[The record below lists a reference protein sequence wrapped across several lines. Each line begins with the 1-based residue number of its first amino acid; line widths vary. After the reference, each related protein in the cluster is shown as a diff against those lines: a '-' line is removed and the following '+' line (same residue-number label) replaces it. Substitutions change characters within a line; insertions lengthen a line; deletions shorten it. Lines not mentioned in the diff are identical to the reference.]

1 MSDPRQL
8 LRGLDP
14 TQREAVTSEAL
25 PLAVLAGAG
34 SGKTRVLTHR
44 IAWHADCGGLDPNH
58 TLAVTFTRKAASE
71 LRTRCARLGINREVT
86 AGTFH
91 AVAFAQLRGWCADRG
106 QSMPTLLERKARLLG
121 PMLGPKSTITAAE
134 VAGEIEWAKAR
145 LVRPGDYEGAVTLA
159 GRRTPRPAAEMT
171 GFYRRYEQERRRRRL
186 LDFDDLVHWCAHALE
201 TDAEFAAAQRWRYRH
216 LLVDEFQDVN
226 PAQFRLLW
234 AWLGDRTDLCVVG
247 DPDQSIYGFAGADA
261 GYLDRVTKHLPGVTV
276 VRLGVNYRST
286 EPVVRA
292 ARAVLASGDRAPA
305 TPAGDGPA
313 PSTHRFESDTA
324 EATGVARLL
333 RKAHGPD
340 RPWSSMAVLYRTNAQ
355 SVPFEEAF
363 RRAGVPYR
371 IRGDRAFLQR
381 PEVKAA
387 LADLR
392 RFAADSPG
400 ADMSSHLADL
410 DAEAAELPDER
421 REHLAALVRLGQEY
435 CTVDGRGSTVD
446 GRGATVDGCGATVDG
461 FVEWLATALRGGDGD
476 DRRADAVELLTFHR
490 AKGLE
495 WETVIVTGLERGL
508 VPIARAETPAARAEE
523 RRLLYVAISRSRR
536 NVHLTW
542 AAQRTFGLRTMSRR
556 ESPWLDAIVA
566 AVSPACETKRATAV
580 SGPSRARAALGNDQV
595 RDPQAR
601 ALFARLVEW
610 RRTLAR
616 AAAVPAYVIFPD
628 RTLDAVASARPRS
641 HDELAGLPGIG
652 PVKLERYGDAVLDL
666 VASG

>member
-1 MSDPRQL
+1 MDDAERL

-14 TQREAVTSEAL
+14 TQREAVTSEAQ

-44 IAWHADCGGLDPNH
+44 IAWHAAGGRLDPEH

-71 LRTRCARLGINREVT
+71 LRARCTRLGLRHQVT

-91 AVAFAQLRGWCADRG
+91 AVAFAQLRTWCADRG
-106 QSMPTLLERKARLLG
+106 QSMPALLDRKARLLG
-121 PMLGPKSTITAAE
+121 PLLGPKSSLTAAE

-145 LVRPGDYEGAVTLA
+145 LVRPDDYEGAVALA
-159 GRRTPRPAAEMT
+159 GRRPPRPAAEMA
-171 GFYRRYEQERRRRRL
+171 GHYRRYEQVRQQRRL

-201 TDAEFAAAQRWRYRH
+201 TDAEFAAAQRWRFRH

-226 PAQFRLLW
+226 PAQFRLLT

-261 GYLDRVTKHLPGVTV
+261 GYLDRITRHLPGVTV

-286 EPVVRA
+286 APVVRA
-292 ARAVLASGDRAPA
+292 ARAVLATRSLAPQ
-305 TPAGDGPA
+305 TPAGDGPGPA
-313 PSTHRFESDTA
+313 THRFDSDDA
-324 EATGVARLL
+324 EAAGVARLL

-355 SVPFEEAF
+355 SVPFEEALH
-363 RRAGVPYR
+363 RAGVPSR
-371 IRGDRAFLQR
+371 VRGDRAFLQR

-392 RFAADSPG
+392 RFAADTPG
-400 ADMSSHLADL
+400 AGIAAHLADL
-410 DAEAAELPDER
+410 DAEAAALPDER
-421 REHLAALVRLGQEY
+421 REHVAALVRLGREY
-435 CTVDGRGSTVD
+435 VSVEGRNES
-446 GRGATVDGCGATVDG
+446 VDG
-461 FVEWLATALRGGDGD
+461 FVEWLATALRGDGD

-495 WETVIVTGLERGL
+495 WDTVVVTGVERGL

-523 RRLLYVAISRSRR
+523 RRLLYVALSRSRR
-536 NVHLTW
+536 HLHLTW
-542 AAQRTFGLRTMSRR
+542 AAQRTFGLRTMTRT
-556 ESPWLDAIVA
+556 ESPWLEAI
-566 AVSPACETKRATAV
+566 ATASAPV
-580 SGPSRARAALGNDQV
+580 TTAEPKAAPSGPARARAALAQDGT
-595 RDPQAR
+595 DPAAR
-601 ALFARLVEW
+601 ALFVRLVAW
-610 RRTLAR
+610 RRSLAR

-628 RTLDAVASARPRS
+628 RTLDAVASARPTTRA
-641 HDELAGLPGIG
+641 ELATLPGVG
-652 PVKLERYGDAVLDL
+652 PVKLERYGDAVLAL
-666 VASG
+666 VAAD